1 MKQNYAWG
9 GNMNTKKEKKKMSID
24 FKFVLLAVT
33 IIIIFC
39 AIISPI
45 TLQNDTYYTIKIGD
59 DIINNYG
66 VDMQDHYSWHDNLPY
81 YYPHWLYDVIIYLI
95 FSLGGMKGIYIS
107 TVVLACILGT
117 LIFFLNCKLSKN
129 KLTSFFITLGMMY
142 LLKDFIA
149 ARAQLVT
156 YIMFIL
162 EIWCIE
168 AFLDTKKTRYM
179 ISLVGIAIII
189 ANVHSAVWPLFF
201 VFFLPYIVSY
211 LWTYLVSA
219 NLWYR
224 MQIQC
229 NNFIIKLC
237 KNSKKNKKDKIEK
250 CNSNIEE
257 LKNRINIANEKR
269 NKRNENPY
277 RIQMERNKNIKWL
290 IFIAV
295 ICAFTGLLTPIG
307 DMPYTYL
314 TRTLQG
320 KTTTYIS
327 EHLPL
332 TLADDKFTACM
343 LVMFLSIIVFTDTK
357 IKLRDLFMMSGLIIL
372 AFLSRRQTSM
382 LVLVGG
388 LILNKLVATLFE
400 KYDKDGSNKIL
411 KQIVTPTGT
420 IISLLL
426 LALIVISQYKTKK
439 NDTFI
444 NESAYPVQAA
454 DYIIENLDVNNIRLY
469 NEYNYGSYLLYRG
482 IPVFID
488 SRADLYSPEFNGQ
501 KDNNGKYNGRDIFT
515 DFMNISNIGVYYED
529 KFEEYDIT
537 HLLMSK
543 KSKLNMFISRD
554 SNYKEIYSDE
564 NFVLYARLNVYE
576 K

>member
-1 MKQNYAWG
+1 
-9 GNMNTKKEKKKMSID
+9 MNTKKEKKKMSID